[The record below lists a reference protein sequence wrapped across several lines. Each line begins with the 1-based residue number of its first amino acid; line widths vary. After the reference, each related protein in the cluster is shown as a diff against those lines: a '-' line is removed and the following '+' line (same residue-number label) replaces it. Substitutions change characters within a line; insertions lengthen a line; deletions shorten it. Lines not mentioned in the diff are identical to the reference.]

1 MKAEFDLGTPN
12 DTELDRH
19 SPLADVIECMLIAVQ
34 NLSDN
39 EYIYKDDAAD
49 TNIHT
54 EEVQVI
60 INQLRHSNVDAIEVA
75 DTMTALAY
83 KGMFDD
89 GQVILVS
96 QGEKK

>member
-1 MKAEFDLGTPN
+1 MSTFKLGLPN
-12 DTELDRH
+12 DNELDRH
-19 SPLADVIECMLIAVQ
+19 SPLADVIECMLSAIQ

-39 EYIYKDDAAD
+39 EYIYKDDSAD

-60 INQLRHSNVDAIEVA
+60 INQLRHSNVDAIEVT
-75 DTMTALAY
+75 DTMEALAY
-83 KGMFDD
+83 KAMFED

-96 QGEKK
+96 QGDEK